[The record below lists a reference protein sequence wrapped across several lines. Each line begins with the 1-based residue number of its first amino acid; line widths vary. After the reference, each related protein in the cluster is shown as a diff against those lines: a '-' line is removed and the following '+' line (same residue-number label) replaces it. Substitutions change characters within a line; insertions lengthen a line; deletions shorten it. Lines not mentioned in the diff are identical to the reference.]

1 MPKFWQL
8 VVDELSRTCQYF
20 GMSTETQPEE
30 FADLSRRERQ
40 ILTALYRLR
49 TASAAEI
56 RAALP
61 DPPTYTA
68 IRTHLTLLEDKGHVK
83 HATEGTRYIYS
94 PVVPREEM
102 GRRVIDDI
110 LKNFF
115 DDSVEQAVT
124 AFVKRDSQL
133 SDAQLERLEHLIQ
146 QARKDG
152 R

>member
-1 MPKFWQL
+1 MPI
-8 VVDELSRTCQYF
+8 
-20 GMSTETQPEE
+20 ETQPDE
-30 FADLSRRERQ
+30 FTDLSRRERQ
-40 ILTALYRLR
+40 ILTVLYRLQK
-49 TASAAEI
+49 ASAAEI
-56 RAALP
+56 RAALS

-68 IRTHLTLLEDKGHVK
+68 VRTHLTLLEDKGHVK
-83 HATEGTRYIYS
+83 HATEGPRYIYS

-110 LKNFF
+110 IRNFF

-124 AFVKRDSQL
+124 AFVKRDAPL
-133 SDAQLERLEHLIQ
+133 SDAQLERLEQLIQ

>member
-1 MPKFWQL
+1 
-8 VVDELSRTCQYF
+8 
-20 GMSTETQPEE
+20 MSIDVQPDE

-40 ILTALYRLR
+40 ILTVLYRLQK
-49 TASAAEI
+49 ASAAEI
-56 RAALP
+56 RAALSN
-61 DPPTYTA
+61 PPTYTA
-68 IRTHLTLLEDKGHVK
+68 VRTHLTLLEDKGHVK
-83 HATEGTRYIYS
+83 HATEGPRYVYS

-124 AFVKRDSQL
+124 AFVKRDAPL
-133 SDAQLERLEHLIQ
+133 SDAQLERLEQLIQ
-146 QARKDG
+146 QARKEG